1 MLFNIIMAVFI
12 YPCILLVAFFAYK
25 LSRFEKGL
33 YFGASMKKEWYE
45 NPENNKELLEI
56 KSVYVK
62 EFRTIMIISFM
73 LSAIIFFIPY
83 ISLQITAWLVW
94 IFAMLVVCVIPQ
106 GRAFKKICAWKKE
119 KGLYEEEEEVGQ
131 ICAELSTE
139 TRGAKLQI
147 KDFLIPIAITCLTVL
162 SPIISNLKNRIV
174 DPVLMPLYICMLIS
188 GLIVILT
195 MFFVT
200 KYINNRMPRIISK
213 DSNVNRNYKRAGD
226 MIWSSVFKQISWAT
240 VIYVLMFALA
250 FWKEDLY
257 FTITIFGSI
266 LYAIV
271 IIVICVIGVN
281 TQSKVDK
288 AYADKFEFKVDLDND
303 KCWIWGILYYNPK
316 DRRNFVNTR
325 MGMGL
330 ESNMAKPLGKM
341 LTGVGIVAI
350 LGCLIM
356 CLWIVAM
363 EFSPME
369 LHINN
374 NRLQAYHLGVKYDID
389 TKQIEDISLLTE
401 LPSMSKSSGN
411 AMDEQLEGD
420 FYIRT
425 EQRKCKVMLN
435 PKNQHFLRIEAN
447 GQLYYLGDKDDTVT
461 IEIYD
466 SLTQG

>member
-1 MLFNIIMAVFI
+1 MLFNIIMAVCI
-12 YPCILLVAFFAYK
+12 YPSILLVAFFAYK

-33 YFGASMKKEWYE
+33 YFGASMKKEWYDD
-45 NPENNKELLEI
+45 PENNIELSGI
-56 KSVYVK
+56 KAAYVK
-62 EFRTIMIISFM
+62 EFRATMIVSFAISVV
-73 LSAIIFFIPY
+73 IFFIPY
-83 ISLQITAWLVW
+83 ISIQITAWLVW
-94 IFAMLVVCVIPQ
+94 LFAMIVVCVIPQ
-106 GRAFKKICAWKKE
+106 GRAFKRVCAWKRD
-119 KGLYEEEEEVGQ
+119 KGLYEEEEEAGE
-131 ICAELSTE
+131 IYAETSNE
-139 TRGAKLQI
+139 AKGAKLQL
-147 KDFLIPIAITCLTVL
+147 KDFLIPIIITCLTAL
-162 SPIISNLKNRIV
+162 SPIISSLQGRVV
-174 DPVLMPLYICMLIS
+174 DPVLMPLYICMLIC
-188 GLIVILT
+188 GLLVILT
-195 MFFVT
+195 MLYIT

-226 MIWSSVFKQISWAT
+226 MIWSSVFKQVSWAT
-240 VIYVLMFALA
+240 VIYVLLFALV
-250 FWKEDLY
+250 FWKDDLY
-257 FTITIFGSI
+257 FAITVYGSI
-266 LYAIV
+266 VYAIAV
-271 IIVICVIGVN
+271 IVICVIGAS

-288 AYADKFEFKVDLDND
+288 AYGAKFDFKVDLDND

-330 ESNMAKPLGKM
+330 EGNMAKPLGKM
-341 LTGVGIVAI
+341 LAGVGIVAI
-350 LGCLIM
+350 LGCLIL
-356 CLWIVAM
+356 CLWIVAS

-389 TKQIEDISLLTE
+389 TNQIENISLVTE

-435 PKNQHFLRIEAN
+435 PKNNNFLRIEAD

-466 SLTQG
+466 SLTRE